1 MVLVE
6 RFALLEQKYHASMKD
21 SLEMPL
27 LLVFALATD
36 RLSFYFHRVTVGEHS
51 ARFSSMTV
59 VAMIDTEVVEDA
71 NLYFVH

>member
-1 MVLVE
+1 MVLAE

-36 RLSFYFHRVTVGEHS
+36 RLSLLPSGSQCENTRHAPRRRE
-51 ARFSSMTV
+51 SSP
-59 VAMIDTEVVEDA
+59 
-71 NLYFVH
+71 